1 MLDISE
7 LIKYANDAKND
18 KYANDA
24 NHTNESRNANYA
36 KCVKITQNT
45 QLMLKLSEFK
55 KHAKIKQI
63 DKTRK

>member
-1 MLDISE
+1 MTQKM
-7 LIKYANDAKND
+7 IKCANDAKL
-18 KYANDA
+18 
-24 NHTNESRNANYA
+24 TNEA

-45 QLMLKLSEFK
+45 QLMLKLSELE

>member
-1 MLDISE
+1 M
-7 LIKYANDAKND
+7 IKYANDAK
-18 KYANDA
+18 
-24 NHTNESRNANYA
+24 HTNEARNANYA

-45 QLMLKLSEFK
+45 QLMIKLSELK

>member
-1 MLDISE
+1 M
-7 LIKYANDAKND
+7 IKYANDTK
-18 KYANDA
+18 
-24 NHTNESRNANYA
+24 HTNEARNANYA

-45 QLMLKLSEFK
+45 QLMLKLSELK